1 MEVFMKKQ
9 FVLIPIALCSSMLF
23 AEETSTLEKASP
35 EKSPWE
41 FSATTLAAYYPKA
54 DHESGSSHFSGISG
68 VYDGVKGLV
77 EFEAAYTLPF
87 LRGSDGFTAENHV
100 TFNISLEISPVTIAP
115 VASITLSPI
124 AFLELAIGGTVGTG
138 WNAFNL
144 FQGMAEF
151 NESKPAYRDLTPFA
165 HWYLHGWASACLMF
179 DLAAVWEG
187 DWHHVVATATYKAGY
202 QNITGTDADVWLWM
216 ASDGLA
222 SGWIY
227 EQEYFI
233 GYQMPLKLSM
243 VGVGTT
249 LSGHYQSSDFGKYS
263 SNYKGDFMTID
274 IWPMVEITLGN
285 TDKLYVLLDFQAR
298 RSFREKY
305 KDEDYEPFMT
315 YSGREWVF
323 YTIGFQWK
331 HLF

>member
-1 MEVFMKKQ
+1 MKQ
-9 FVLIPIALCSSMLF
+9 QLLLIPVALCCNMLY
-23 AEETSTLEKASP
+23 AEETSALEKTNP

-41 FSATTLAAYYPKA
+41 LSATTSAAYYPKA

-68 VYDGVKGLV
+68 AYDGAKAVV
-77 EFEAAYTLPF
+77 EFDAAYTLPF
-87 LRGSDGFTAENHV
+87 LRGDNAFTKENHV
-100 TFNISLEISPVTIAP
+100 KFNMGLEISPVSIAP

-124 AFLELAIGGTVGTG
+124 AFLEFAIGGTVGTG
-138 WNAFNL
+138 WYIGNL
-144 FQGMAEF
+144 FQGMSEY

-165 HWYLHGWASACLMF
+165 HWYLYGWAKACLMF
-179 DLAAVWEG
+179 DLAALWEG
-187 DWHHVVATATYKAGY
+187 DWHHVVATATYKTGY
-202 QNITGTDADVWLWM
+202 QNITGTDADVWLWQ
-216 ASDGLA
+216 ASKGLA

-227 EQEYFI
+227 EQEYFL

-243 VGVGTT
+243 IGVGAT

-274 IWPMVEITLGN
+274 IWPMTEITFSKA
-285 TDKLYVLLDFQAR
+285 DKLYILLDFRSR

-305 KDEDYEPFMT
+305 KDDEYAPFMT
-315 YSGREWVF
+315 YSGREWFF

>member
-1 MEVFMKKQ
+1 MKQ
-9 FVLIPIALCSSMLF
+9 QLLFIPVALCSMLY
-23 AEETSTLEKASP
+23 AQETAVLEKTNP

-41 FSATTLAAYYPKA
+41 FSATTSAAYYPKA

-68 VYDGVKGLV
+68 AYDGVKGVV
-77 EFEAAYTLPF
+77 EFDAAYTLPL
-87 LRGSDGFTAENHV
+87 LRGDNAFTKENHA
-100 TFNISLEISPVTIAP
+100 TFNIGLEVSPVTIAP

-124 AFLELAIGGTVGTG
+124 AFLELSIGGTAGTG
-138 WNAFNL
+138 WFIGDL
-144 FQGMAEF
+144 FKGMAEF

-165 HWYLHGWASACLMF
+165 HWYLYGWASACLMF

-202 QNITGTDADVWLWM
+202 QNITGTDDDVWLWQ
-216 ASDGLA
+216 ASKGLA

-227 EQEYFI
+227 KQEYFL

-243 VGVGTT
+243 IGVGAT
-249 LSGHYQSSDFGKYS
+249 LFGHYQSSDFGKYS

-274 IWPMVEITLGN
+274 IWPMAEITLDN
-285 TDKLYVLLDFQAR
+285 TDKLYVLLDFQSR

-315 YSGREWVF
+315 YSGREWIF

>member
-1 MEVFMKKQ
+1 MKQ
-9 FVLIPIALCSSMLF
+9 QLLFIPVALCSMLY
-23 AEETSTLEKASP
+23 AQETAVLEKTNP

-41 FSATTLAAYYPKA
+41 FSATTSAAYYPKA

-68 VYDGVKGLV
+68 AYDGVKGVV
-77 EFEAAYTLPF
+77 EFDAAYTLPL
-87 LRGSDGFTAENHV
+87 LRGNNAFTKENHA
-100 TFNISLEISPVTIAP
+100 TFNIGLEISPVTIAP

-124 AFLELAIGGTVGTG
+124 AFLELSIGGTAGTG
-138 WNAFNL
+138 WFIGDL

-165 HWYLHGWASACLMF
+165 HWYLYGWASACLMF
-179 DLAAVWEG
+179 DLAALWEG
-187 DWHHVVATATYKAGY
+187 NWHHVVATATYKAGY
-202 QNITGTDADVWLWM
+202 QNITGTDDDVWLWQ
-216 ASDGLA
+216 ASKGLA

-227 EQEYFI
+227 EQEYFL

-243 VGVGTT
+243 IGVGAT
-249 LSGHYQSSDFGKYS
+249 LFGHYQSSDFGKYS

-274 IWPMVEITLGN
+274 IWPMAEITLDN
-285 TDKLYVLLDFQAR
+285 TDKLYVLLDFQSR

-315 YSGREWVF
+315 YSGREWIF